1 MAGTQEASLVGITGG
16 IGAGKSVVSRILRLK
31 GYRVYDCD
39 SRAKELMTG
48 SEEIIAAL
56 RERFGESCVL
66 ADGSLDRKLISSRV
80 FSVEEERIWLNRL
93 VHAAVRKDLDIWRQT
108 GKDTLCFVESAII
121 ATSGLDRMCDS
132 IWLVESPEKLR
143 IRRALGRGGITEKD
157 LMQRI
162 RTQQSEFDMLP
173 PDKTKR
179 ISNSGDSSLIGQIEI
194 LLEVESKKLE

>member
-1 MAGTQEASLVGITGG
+1 MAETQEASLVGITGG

-93 VHAAVRKDLDIWRQT
+93 VHAAVRKDLDIWRKT

-179 ISNSGDSSLIGQIEI
+179 ISNSGDSSLIEQIDI

>member
-1 MAGTQEASLVGITGG
+1 MAGTQDTRLVGITGG

-31 GYRVYDCD
+31 GYQVYDCD
-39 SRAKELMTG
+39 SRAKELMSG
-48 SEEIIAAL
+48 SEELIAAL

-66 ADGSLDRKLISSRV
+66 EDGSLDSRLISAKV
-80 FSVEEERIWLNRL
+80 FSVEEERVWLNSL
-93 VHAAVRKDLDIWRQT
+93 VHAAVRKDLDIWRKS
-108 GKDTLCFVESAII
+108 GKGALCFVESAII

-132 IWLVESPEKLR
+132 IWLVESPEQLR

-162 RTQQSEFDMLP
+162 RAQQSEFGMLP

-179 ISNSGDSSLIGQIEI
+179 ISNSGDSSLIEQIDI
-194 LLEVESKKLE
+194 LLEVESKNIK